1 MKTAPAILPKNL
13 KILNILGEHIQ
24 LARLRRKFSAEQ
36 VAERAGISRKTVYN
50 IEQGIPTVA
59 IGSYLQVLFVLGLE
73 KDLSMVA
80 STDPLG
86 RKLQDAGITTA
97 KRAPKKSNKSPFL
110 LPVVQWAKNEEAE
123 KIINDMRR
131 EIAKWRTV
139 AKKVGIS
146 SSEIEQT
153 KRAFRDAE
161 MKK

>member
-1 MKTAPAILPKNL
+1 MKKASTILPKNL
-13 KILNILGEHIQ
+13 KLLNVLGEHIQ

-80 STDPLG
+80 ATDPLG

-97 KRAPKKSNKSPFL
+97 KRAPKKSNKL
-110 LPVVQWAKNEEAE
+110 
-123 KIINDMRR
+123 
-131 EIAKWRTV
+131 
-139 AKKVGIS
+139 
-146 SSEIEQT
+146 
-153 KRAFRDAE
+153 
-161 MKK
+161 

>member
-13 KILNILGEHIQ
+13 KILNVLGEQIQ

-80 STDPLG
+80 ATDPLG

-97 KRAPKKSNKSPFL
+97 KRAPKKLNKL
-110 LPVVQWAKNEEAE
+110 
-123 KIINDMRR
+123 
-131 EIAKWRTV
+131 
-139 AKKVGIS
+139 
-146 SSEIEQT
+146 
-153 KRAFRDAE
+153 
-161 MKK
+161 